1 MKYEIREEK
10 RGADIDLR
18 SDAEANALAEGLLE
32 RNLKSWR

>member
-1 MKYEIREEK
+1 MRKEN

-32 RNLKSWR
+32 RNLKAWR